1 MKKNRVI
8 IIVIFVFLIIIFSV
22 ILLFKKSS
30 NKTGNE
36 FVGEYENEIE
46 IEENTIDDN
55 ITTNDTDL
63 KEDIIYTQTKIKN
76 FEYPIINIDSE
87 DAKLLNSEI
96 RGHYGF
102 SSDSELNGLSEI
114 SYQYFLNDNI
124 LSVVIK
130 KGGKQ
135 SIYANSY
142 NINIETGKIVKGEE
156 IIAKINTSKN
166 EIKNNILNAVEEEYK
181 KVVEKDRSLVY
192 GQYWDRMR
200 YADKIKESIDEYTQK
215 IDGFNNVFL
224 NKKNEVCM
232 IVSFIHPGGE
242 WMCERTIIVNISDNY
257 SVEELKLNNGESSDN
272 TEEIAKNVT
281 TNSLDR
287 YVAEIIEPDYSA
299 YPSTPDAITSERAI
313 ELAKRVFGTKQ
324 AENGYEIVYTYYAW
338 GKDESG
344 KEYYVIN
351 MQWNKDNELSWVGAV
366 CVAVDGKSYKQLAKQ
381 PTIKNGEVITDLLSG
396 GEFQGE

>member
-1 MKKNRVI
+1 MKKKKVI
-8 IIVIFVFLIIIFSV
+8 IIVIFVLLIIILSV
-22 ILLFKKSS
+22 TIALKKSS
-30 NKTGNE
+30 NKTENE
-36 FVGEYENEIE
+36 FVSEYENEIE
-46 IEENTIDDN
+46 EPEIDESIKANNTV
-55 ITTNDTDL
+55 L

-76 FEYPIINIDSE
+76 FEYPIINIESE

-102 SSDSELNGLSEI
+102 SSESELTGLSEI
-114 SYQYFLNDNI
+114 SYDYYLNNNI

-142 NINIETGKIVKGEE
+142 NINIETGNIVKCED
-156 IIAKINTSKN
+156 IIAMIKTSKN
-166 EIKNNILNAVEEEYK
+166 EIKSNILNAVEEEYK
-181 KVVEKDRSLVY
+181 KVVEKDRSLIY

-200 YADKIKESIDEYTQK
+200 YADKIKESIDEYTKK
-215 IDGFNNVFL
+215 INGFNNVFL

-232 IVSFIHPGGE
+232 IVSFVHPGGE

-272 TEEIAKNVT
+272 TEEIAQNVT

-299 YPSTPDAITSERAI
+299 YPSTPDAITSDRAI

-344 KEYYVIN
+344 KEYYIIN

>member
-8 IIVIFVFLIIIFSV
+8 IIVILVFLIIILS
-22 ILLFKKSS
+22 IIIALKKSS
-30 NKTGNE
+30 NKEENE
-36 FVGEYENEIE
+36 FASEYENEIQK
-46 IEENTIDDN
+46 TQIDED
-55 ITTNDTDL
+55 IKTNDDIL
-63 KEDIIYTQTKIKN
+63 KEDMVYTQTKIKN
-76 FEYPIINIDSE
+76 FEYPIINIESE

-102 SSDSELNGLSEI
+102 SSESELVGLSEI
-114 SYQYFLNDNI
+114 SYEYYLNDNI

-142 NINIETGKIVKGEE
+142 NINTKTGKTVKGEE
-156 IIAKINTSKN
+156 IISKINTPKK
-166 EIKNNILNAVEEEYK
+166 EIKDNILNAVEEEYK
-181 KVVEKDRSLVY
+181 KVVENDRSLIY

-215 IDGFNNVFL
+215 IERFNNVFL
-224 NKKNEVCM
+224 NNKNEVCM
-232 IVSFIHPGGE
+232 IVSFVHPGGE
-242 WMCERTIIVNISDNY
+242 WMCERSIIVNISDNY
-257 SVEELKLNNGESSDN
+257 SVKELKLNNGESSDN

-281 TNSLDR
+281 TNSLDK
-287 YVAEIIEPDYSA
+287 YVTEMIEPDYSA

-338 GKDESG
+338 GKDENG
-344 KEYYVIN
+344 KEYYIIN
-351 MQWNKDNELSWVGAV
+351 MQWNKGDEMSWVGAV